1 MIATISEDILP
12 DKDHGTISRDYIEF
26 LKTVRKHNPC
36 TRILCVLGV
45 MGTALN
51 DMMRQAA
58 EDYSHE
64 TGDRQVRVLA
74 VEEQNAAR
82 DGYGADYHPNE
93 TTQRLLAGKVTDA
106 IRKWMEQ

>member
-1 MIATISEDILP
+1 M
-12 DKDHGTISRDYIEF
+12 
-26 LKTVRKHNPC
+26 
-36 TRILCVLGV
+36 LGV

-51 DMMRQAA
+51 DMMQQAA
-58 EDYSHE
+58 EDYCHE
-64 TGDRQVRVLA
+64 TGDRQIRVLA